1 MIFFFDVCFKYI
13 KSKGKKKKPSDI
25 TLSSYSTKKTKSQ
38 QIVEMHPHQIHKPR
52 LIIMRHSERLDFV
65 LKNNHWPQ
73 EVFIN
78 GVYSPNVTQMPT
90 VLPFRADPHEYSL
103 DTPLSRHGKAHS
115 YHTGEFFRSLGLIPH
130 RVYTSPAMR
139 CVQTADAVLDGL
151 GRRER
156 APLRVDLAL
165 HEPTKRKLPL
175 QSASF
180 FASAG
185 FFVDL
190 NYRPVLSPTNNSIIV
205 RESRLAYYR
214 RMYAVLKR
222 ITQKLISQNMRV
234 SVTSVP
240 PTILIVTHRPCVTL
254 LAAMLNLDGVDD
266 KVGYLQ
272 EMESNRRAEV
282 NFLSM
287 IIAEY
292 DPATRL
298 WTFLSDFPQLPTTPL
313 IGATNLI
320 NSLQLAD

>member
-1 MIFFFDVCFKYI
+1 MN
-13 KSKGKKKKPSDI
+13 
-25 TLSSYSTKKTKSQ
+25 SQ
-38 QIVEMHPHQIHKPR
+38 QIHKPR
-52 LIIMRHSERLDFV
+52 IIIMRHSERLDFV

-90 VLPFRADPHEYSL
+90 VLPTRANPHEYSL

-139 CVQTADAVLDGL
+139 CVQTADAVLEGL

-156 APLRVDLAL
+156 APLRIDLAL
-165 HEPTKRKLPL
+165 HEPTKRQLPL
-175 QSASF
+175 QSADF

-185 FFVDL
+185 FFVDA
-190 NYRPVLSPTNNSIIV
+190 NYRPILSPANNSIIV
-205 RESRLAYYR
+205 RETRLAYYR

-222 ITQKLISQNMRV
+222 ITQKLISQNMKR
-234 SVTSVP
+234 SSSSVP

-254 LAAMLNLDGVDD
+254 LAAMLNLDTVDD
-266 KVGYLQ
+266 KITYLN
-272 EMESNRRAEV
+272 EMESNKRGEV

-292 DPATRL
+292 DAASGL
-298 WTFLSDFPQLPTTPL
+298 WTFLPDFPQLPTAPL
-313 IGATNLI
+313 ITTTNLM
-320 NSLQLAD
+320 NSIKLSD

>member
-1 MIFFFDVCFKYI
+1 
-13 KSKGKKKKPSDI
+13 
-25 TLSSYSTKKTKSQ
+25 
-38 QIVEMHPHQIHKPR
+38 
-52 LIIMRHSERLDFV
+52 MRHSERLDFV

-90 VLPFRADPHEYSL
+90 VLPTRANPHEYSL

-139 CVQTADAVLDGL
+139 CVQTADAVLEGL

-156 APLRVDLAL
+156 APLRIDLAL
-165 HEPTKRKLPL
+165 HEPTKRQLPL
-175 QSASF
+175 QSADF

-185 FFVDL
+185 FFVDA
-190 NYRPVLSPTNNSIIV
+190 NYRPILSPANNSIIV
-205 RESRLAYYR
+205 RETRLAYYR

-222 ITQKLISQNMRV
+222 ITQKLISQNMKR
-234 SVTSVP
+234 SSSLVP

-254 LAAMLNLDGVDD
+254 LAAMLNLDTVDD
-266 KVGYLQ
+266 KIGYLN
-272 EMESNRRAEV
+272 EMESNKRGEV

-292 DPATRL
+292 DAASGL
-298 WTFLSDFPQLPTTPL
+298 WTFLPDFPQLPTAPL
-313 IGATNLI
+313 ITTTNLM
-320 NSLQLAD
+320 NSIKLSD

>member
-1 MIFFFDVCFKYI
+1 MN
-13 KSKGKKKKPSDI
+13 
-25 TLSSYSTKKTKSQ
+25 Q
-38 QIVEMHPHQIHKPR
+38 QQLHRPR
-52 LIIMRHSERLDFV
+52 IIIMRHSERLDFV
-65 LKNNHWPQ
+65 LKNNNWPQ

-90 VLPFRADPHEYSL
+90 VLPIRANPHEYSL
-103 DTPLSRHGKAHS
+103 DTPLSRHGKAHA

-139 CVQTADAVLDGL
+139 CVQTADSVLEGL

-165 HEPTKRKLPL
+165 HEPTKRNLPL
-175 QSASF
+175 QPAEF

-185 FFVDL
+185 FFVDIS
-190 NYRPVLSPTNNSIIV
+190 YQPVLAPSNNTIIV
-205 RESRLAYYR
+205 RETRLAYYR

-222 ITQKLISQNMRV
+222 ITRKLISQNMKITA
-234 SVTSVP
+234 SSPTP

-254 LAAMLNLDGVDD
+254 LAAMLNLDAVDD
-266 KVGYLQ
+266 KLGYLN
-272 EMESNRRAEV
+272 EMETNKRGEV

-292 DPATRL
+292 DVATGT
-298 WTFLSDFPQLPTTPL
+298 WVFLSDFPQLPTTPL
-313 IGATNLI
+313 LSANVLMNALKI
-320 NSLQLAD
+320 AD

>member
-1 MIFFFDVCFKYI
+1 
-13 KSKGKKKKPSDI
+13 
-25 TLSSYSTKKTKSQ
+25 
-38 QIVEMHPHQIHKPR
+38 MHPQQVHKPR

-90 VLPFRADPHEYSL
+90 VLPIRANPHEYSL

-115 YHTGEFFRSLGLIPH
+115 YHTGEFFRTLGLIPH

-156 APLRVDLAL
+156 VPLRIDLGL

-175 QSASF
+175 QSADF

-185 FFVDL
+185 FFVDP
-190 NYRPVLSPTNNSIIV
+190 NYTPVLAPEKNSIIV
-205 RESRLAYYR
+205 RETRLAYYR
-214 RMYAVLKR
+214 RMYAALRR
-222 ITQKLISQNMRV
+222 ITQKLISQNMKA
-234 SVTSVP
+234 SVTAVP

-254 LAAMLNLDGVDD
+254 LAAMLNLDAVDD

-272 EMESNRRAEV
+272 EAELNRRGEV

-292 DPATRL
+292 DPTTRL
-298 WTFLSDFPQLPTTPL
+298 WTFLSDFPQLPTSSLSTT
-313 IGATNLI
+313 ANLI
-320 NSLQLAD
+320 NSLQLV

>member
-1 MIFFFDVCFKYI
+1 MN
-13 KSKGKKKKPSDI
+13 
-25 TLSSYSTKKTKSQ
+25 Q
-38 QIVEMHPHQIHKPR
+38 HIHKPR
-52 LIIMRHSERLDFV
+52 IIIMRHSERLDFV
-65 LKNNHWPQ
+65 LKNNNWPQ

-90 VLPFRADPHEYSL
+90 VLPIRANPHEYSL
-103 DTPLSRHGKAHS
+103 DTPLSRHGKAHA

-139 CVQTADAVLDGL
+139 CVQTADSVLEGL

-165 HEPTKRKLPL
+165 HEPTKRNLPL
-175 QSASF
+175 QPADF

-190 NYRPVLSPTNNSIIV
+190 NYQPVLAPVNNTVIV
-205 RESRLAYYR
+205 RETRLAYYR

-222 ITQKLISQNMRV
+222 ITRKLISQNMKL
-234 SVTSVP
+234 SASPTP

-254 LAAMLNLDGVDD
+254 LAAMLNLDAVDD
-266 KVGYLQ
+266 KLAYLS
-272 EMESNRRAEV
+272 EMENNKRGEV

-292 DPATRL
+292 DAATGT
-298 WTFLSDFPQLPTTPL
+298 WMFLPDFPQLPTAPL
-313 IGATNLI
+313 LTANKLM
-320 NSLQLAD
+320 NSLKISD